1 MQGGIGMIPVFDTEK
16 LKEILKDFYEITKIR
31 ITVIDT
37 DHKELASYPDAH
49 TPFCQIIRQTEAGR
63 AACAACDKEA
73 CERAAGQC
81 RTQMYR
87 CHAGLTEAV
96 TPLIV
101 DGKLFGYLYFGQAFS
116 YPDHKTGWAEI
127 EKLCSSYPVDREAL
141 HRASLEQP
149 LVSQEYIRAS
159 THILHAVA
167 SYLVMERMVAFR
179 PDRVSVRLDD
189 YLSAHFTGEMNA
201 KQLSKTFGIGKTQL
215 YKLSKELYGCGIAER
230 VRNLRMEKAKAL
242 LLDPDAPSL
251 AQIAQLC
258 GYDDYNYFIAV
269 FSRTEG
275 CPPGE
280 WKKRQSSEADT
291 ELE

>member
-1 MQGGIGMIPVFDTEK
+1 MISVFDTKK
-16 LKEILKDFYEITKIR
+16 LREILKDFYEITKIR

-37 DHKELASYPDAH
+37 DRNELVSYPEELS
-49 TPFCQIIRQTEAGR
+49 PFCQIIRRTEPGR
-63 AACAACDKEA
+63 IACASCDKEA
-73 CERAAGQC
+73 CERAAGQH

-101 DGKLFGYLYFGQAFS
+101 DGKLLGYLYFGQAFS
-116 YPDHKTGWAEI
+116 YPDHETGWAEI
-127 EKLCSSYPVDREAL
+127 EKMCASFPVDKKALYEAV
-141 HRASLEQP
+141 LEKP
-149 LVSQEYIRAS
+149 LVTQEYIRSS
-159 THILHAVA
+159 THIMLAVA
-167 SYLVMERMVAFR
+167 SYLVMERMVALR

-189 YLSAHFTGEMNA
+189 YLSKHFTEDLNA
-201 KQLSKTFGIGKTQL
+201 KQLSKTLGIGKTQL
-215 YKLSKELYGCGIAER
+215 YKLSKELYGCGIAEH
-230 VRNLRMEKAKAL
+230 VRTLRMEKAKAM
-242 LLDPDAPSL
+242 LLDPDQISL

-280 WKKRQSSEADT
+280 WKKRQSAEAGT
-291 ELE
+291 ERG